1 MIATDSAPAKHR
13 QSFGRPKDPAKR
25 EGIIRAA
32 TELFMRQGFTL
43 TSVDAVA
50 KLADVSK
57 LTIYSHFDNK
67 IELFKEVIQQR
78 CDSLAGPD
86 NFMNFAHLPAQTALL
101 QLGGL
106 LATLIYNSDSLHL
119 QRTLYSEAIH
129 HPEIV
134 KIFYAAGPQRVK
146 TAFGE
151 LLAEWRR
158 QGQLAVPDIDRATE
172 QFFSLLKGEVYN
184 KAMIFLAPNLSHAE
198 LDQHVTAT
206 VTAFLA
212 IYRCNTTARA
222 E

>member
-1 MIATDSAPAKHR
+1 MLATELSPTKNR
-13 QSFGRPKDPAKR
+13 QIFGRPKDPAKR
-25 EGIIRAA
+25 QGIIRAA
-32 TELFMRQGFTL
+32 TELFMQHGYTL

-86 NFMNFAHLPAQTALL
+86 NFMGFAQIPVQAALL

-134 KIFYAAGPQRVK
+134 QIFYAAGPQRVK

-151 LLAEWRR
+151 LLREWQN
-158 QGQLAVPDIDRATE
+158 QGQLTVPDITRATE

-184 KAMIFLAPNLSHAE
+184 KAMIFLAPTLSQPDLE
-198 LDQHVTAT
+198 LHVGAT
-206 VTAFLA
+206 VSAFLT
-212 IYRCNTTARA
+212 IYRCKTVAGA